1 MSKGL
6 YMQARGVFIMNYT
19 HLLGQIERAQT
30 TAQSAVARSA
40 NQFLTMRNWLIG
52 AWIIEFEQNGED
64 RATYGE
70 NLLERIADDLR
81 SRGLVGLSGRN
92 LWNCRQF
99 TLAYPDLQILQT
111 ASAEFIAV
119 DTLTGQFEQNAK
131 SAATN
136 FPSLAARHEASN
148 PLEWQDSAYYSRL
161 FATLSWSHLLELTRI
176 DDPLKR
182 AFYELEAVKSGWSMR
197 ELKRQI
203 ASMLYERTGLSRDKD
218 AVLALADH
226 GRLIDSAATM
236 LRDPYILEFLG
247 LAERPHYSESDLEAA
262 LITHL
267 KEFLLE
273 LGRDF
278 CFVSQQFRIT
288 VANRHHHLDLLFY
301 HRGLRCL
308 VAIDLKLGAFRHED
322 AGQMN
327 FYLNYLRENEARA
340 EENPPVGILLCA
352 DKDSEEVHYATAGMD
367 QNLFV
372 SRYLVALPSEDRLK
386 QWLHEEQ
393 QHLTQSTISDD
404 DGDHSA

>member
-1 MSKGL
+1 
-6 YMQARGVFIMNYT
+6 MNYT

-64 RATYGE
+64 RAAYGE
-70 NLLERIADDLR
+70 KLLPSMSVDLLR
-81 SRGLVGLSGRN
+81 RGLTGLSFRN
-92 LWNCRQF
+92 LKNFRQF
-99 TLAYPDLQILQT
+99 AFAYPQLAIGQT
-111 ASAEFIAV
+111 VSAQFDVIQSTQSGAV
-119 DTLTGQFEQNAK
+119 VPVTPD
-131 SAATN
+131 

-203 ASMLYERTGLSRDKD
+203 DSMLYERTGLSRDKD
-218 AVLALADH
+218 AVLALADQ

-262 LITHL
+262 LISHL

-278 CFVSQQFRIT
+278 CFVAQQFRIT

-327 FYLNYLRENEARA
+327 FYLNYLRENEAHA

-367 QNLFV
+367 QLLFV

-393 QHLTQSTISDD
+393 QHLAQSTTADD
-404 DGDHSA
+404 ESSRSR

>member
-1 MSKGL
+1 
-6 YMQARGVFIMNYT
+6 MNYT

-64 RATYGE
+64 RAAYGVE
-70 NLLERIADDLR
+70 LFERMAADLLQ
-81 SRGLVGLSGRN
+81 RGLRGFSVRN
-92 LWNCRQF
+92 LKNFRQIALIYPSIPIRQ
-99 TLAYPDLQILQT
+99 TL
-111 ASAEFIAV
+111 SAEFSDAIEP
-119 DTLTGQFEQNAK
+119 THLG
-131 SAATN
+131 
-136 FPSLAARHEASN
+136 FPSLAARQAATP
-148 PLEWQDSAYYSRL
+148 PLEWQDAPYYSRL

-203 ASMLYERTGLSRDKD
+203 DSMLYERTGLSRDKD
-218 AVLALADH
+218 AVLALANQ

-327 FYLNYLRENEARA
+327 FYLNYLRENEAHA

-367 QNLFV
+367 QLLFV

-393 QHLTQSTISDD
+393 QHLAQSTTADD
-404 DGDHSA
+404 ESSHSR